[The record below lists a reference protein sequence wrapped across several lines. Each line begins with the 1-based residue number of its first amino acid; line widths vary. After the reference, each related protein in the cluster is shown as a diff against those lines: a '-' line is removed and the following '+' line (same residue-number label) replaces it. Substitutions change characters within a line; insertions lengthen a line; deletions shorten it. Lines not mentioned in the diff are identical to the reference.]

1 MYQLIYVSDFAKTL
15 DEQDM
20 QNILS
25 NARQCNEASG
35 ISGKLVA
42 VTGHFYQIIEGE
54 KEHVCAVF
62 EKIQRDWRHTN
73 VRIVTTKDTSVR
85 EFGDWSMGFSLLL
98 EAQQKGDAATILTN
112 FAQRDIFAREHQ
124 QGIHM
129 LLKQVC

>member
-1 MYQLIYVSDFAKTL
+1 MYQLIYVSDFAKAL
-15 DEQDM
+15 NEQDM
-20 QNILS
+20 QSILLS
-25 NARQCNEASG
+25 ARLCNEDMG

-42 VTGHFYQIIEGE
+42 VAGHFFQIIEGDE
-54 KEHVCAVF
+54 EHVCVVF
-62 EKIQRDWRHTN
+62 DKNKRDWRHTN
-73 VRIVTTKDTSVR
+73 VRIVMTKDTSIR